1 MIITNIFLL
10 ICAGVFVYIR
20 FIQKD
25 DMMATAMKLGAFY
38 PPAIVE
44 DHQYWRFIT
53 CHFIHVEIF
62 HFLMNAYAFYQ
73 LGRFFEALLGSVCYL
88 FLILVSMLLSSL
100 LCYSASQISSRYYYT
115 MTIGASGVVYGFF
128 GAIIALG
135 YLVGGPFM
143 SLLESFAYVILIN
156 LAYTLFDRQ
165 ISKTGHLGGLIGG
178 IVAIVILLALR
189 IV

>member
-1 MIITNIFLL
+1 MMITNIFLL

-25 DMMATAMKLGAFY
+25 DMMATAIKLGAFY

-88 FLILVSMLLSSL
+88 LSLIH
-100 LCYSASQISSRYYYT
+100 I
-115 MTIGASGVVYGFF
+115 
-128 GAIIALG
+128 
-135 YLVGGPFM
+135 
-143 SLLESFAYVILIN
+143 
-156 LAYTLFDRQ
+156 
-165 ISKTGHLGGLIGG
+165 
-178 IVAIVILLALR
+178 
-189 IV
+189 